1 MKHQRR
7 HFSDSAEVGWISMVD
22 LLVVIV
28 CIGLLFIAFT
38 LDRSSASARDS
49 ANADQRIGALE
60 EELARS
66 TKQAGD
72 WTVTAKDWE
81 RKYRELLNSIPK
93 PVEGSDVNTQLSEAL
108 ANAQS
113 EAQNLKQKLDEASK
127 SLAEKTAELEHKT
140 AEHNDVSEE
149 LGQARAQIKAGE
161 AVDEAEPV
169 ERGMMAQ
176 QLVGIGGALDN
187 VIFVVDR
194 SSSMSDGDRWQ
205 DAKTTVLAWVRYL
218 PVKRA
223 AVVLFGSN
231 IQIIPPMGATSG
243 PLRPNSLEIPMVDE
257 GLRTMMRGQLEAIE
271 PEGATPTYRAIQRAM
286 DFKDIDA
293 IILFTDGRPDPTR
306 VGADP
311 LKEVEQLLLDW
322 RGQHPNSRVHVVAQ
336 GEYFTQGMKEFL
348 FGVARAGGGNFI
360 GR

>member
-7 HFSDSAEVGWISMVD
+7 HLSDSVEVGWISMVD

-38 LDRSSASARDS
+38 LDRSSGSARNS
-49 ANADQRIGALE
+49 ANEDQTIGDLE
-60 EELARS
+60 ARLARV
-66 TKQAGD
+66 TKELGD
-72 WTVTAKDWE
+72 WTVTARDWE

-93 PVEGSDVNTQLSEAL
+93 PVDGSDVNTQLVEAL

-127 SLAEKTAELEHKT
+127 SIAEKTAELEHQT
-140 AEHNDVSEE
+140 AEHDKVLEE
-149 LGQARAQIKAGE
+149 LEQARVQIKMYQLGIEAGK
-161 AVDEAEPV
+161 
-169 ERGMMAQ
+169 MAQ
-176 QLVGIGGALDN
+176 ELVGISGALDN